1 MSTNNQ
7 NNNATCTPT
16 FLSLRVKRL
25 RPTGGIVAPK
35 QGNVGYD
42 ILSAEATTI
51 EPYAHVSIPTG
62 VALEL
67 PDGYMARVSSRSGF
81 AFGKGALLP
90 PGTDTISLDQA
101 SHVYAFHGTID
112 PSYRGEVRV
121 LLMNFSPYR
130 VVVPENA
137 RIAQLVIIRV
147 ELPPIL
153 DVTEL
158 SESERGERGFGS
170 SGIW

>member
-1 MSTNNQ
+1 M
-7 NNNATCTPT
+7 
-16 FLSLRVKRL
+16 RVKRL
-25 RPTGGIVAPK
+25 RTTGGIVAPK

-81 AFGKGALLP
+81 AFGRGALLP
-90 PGTDTISLDQA
+90 PDTDTISLDKA

-170 SGIW
+170 SGIM

>member
-1 MSTNNQ
+1 M
-7 NNNATCTPT
+7 
-16 FLSLRVKRL
+16 RVKRL
-25 RPTGGIVAPK
+25 RTTGGIVAPK

-81 AFGKGALLP
+81 AFGKGALP
-90 PGTDTISLDQA
+90 PSDTDTIPLDKA

-170 SGIW
+170 SGIM